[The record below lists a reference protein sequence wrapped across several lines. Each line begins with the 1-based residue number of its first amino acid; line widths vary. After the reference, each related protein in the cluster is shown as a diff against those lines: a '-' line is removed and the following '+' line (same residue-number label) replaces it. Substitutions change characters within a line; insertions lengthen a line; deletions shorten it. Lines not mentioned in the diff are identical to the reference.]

1 MRIAVCGAGPAGAC
15 VAGALA
21 RRGHAVLLLDRRAQP
36 ASEAE
41 GQSIQLSLSPRG
53 LRALAL
59 AGLADA
65 ARARAI
71 PLVGRAFHPRDG
83 GVVLLK
89 PGNPAWQNHSISR
102 ADLTRVVLD
111 WALAHPGV
119 EPRLGEACVDVQRNP
134 CAVLLRGPGGAMRP
148 ETVDAVIGAD
158 GVASSVRTALI
169 RAPGVDFAKKT
180 AAWGY
185 AELAVPPA
193 PGGGHRYEAP
203 AIHIWPRGRF
213 FLVGFP
219 ARDGSY
225 RCTLVAPRAAW
236 TRPDSLERIFR
247 ETLPDVA
254 PHLSLPLGDVVRA
267 PLAPISIVR
276 CGTWTDG
283 ERLALV
289 GDAAHATAPFMGQGV
304 NLALEDAAELVAAV
318 DACGGDLPAA
328 FARYSA
334 LRVPEGIACCDLSER
349 AATAL
354 LRMPPPGQVP
364 EETPLSLLNFR
375 GHGYAEVARR
385 FIPGWTPSVYA
396 NVAPPG
402 ASDALGIPEE
412 LLERTALEPDEALFA
427 QGAPA
432 DALYVLESGTLRL
445 RGPELGQ
452 VRLSGPAVVGEMGW
466 FGTALRTADAVAE
479 SPCAVGR
486 VSYDHLER
494 YCREQPGP
502 GMELVRALAALAMD
516 RFKGRHHERAG
527 YIALV
532 APPGER
538 AALARWVAGARERL
552 GAVALVADEETAPS
566 LEAQGNVR
574 LARWVRP
581 LARGGAFQL
590 EALAVGG
597 ALRGVVAPGGEALL
611 PGSTWLAVRERGVP
625 VALSLTE
632 ASAQLAGMVEAA
644 P

>member
-1 MRIAVCGAGPAGAC
+1 

-21 RRGHAVLLLDRRAQP
+21 RRGHRVLLLDRRAEP

-53 LRALAL
+53 LRALAH
-59 AGLADA
+59 AGLAEA
-65 ARARAI
+65 ARGHAI
-71 PLVGRAFHPRDG
+71 PLVGRAFHPRGG
-83 GVVLLK
+83 GVEVLR
-89 PGNPAWQNHSISR
+89 PADPTWQNHSISR

-119 EPRLGEACVDVQRNP
+119 EPHLGEACVDVLRNP
-134 CAVLLRGPGGAMRP
+134 CAVLVRGTGGAVRQ
-148 ETVDAVIGAD
+148 EAVDAVVGAD
-158 GVASSVRTALI
+158 GVASAVRAALI

-185 AELAVPPA
+185 AELTVLPLA
-193 PGGGHRYEAP
+193 GGGHRFEAP
-203 AIHIWPRGRF
+203 AIHIWPRDRF

-219 ARDGSY
+219 AKDGTY

-236 TRPDSLERIFR
+236 TRPDSLERIFK

-254 PHLSLPLGDVVRA
+254 PHLARPLAETVRA

-283 ERLALV
+283 ERLVLV

-304 NLALEDAAELVAAV
+304 NLALEDAAEFIAAL
-318 DACGGDLPAA
+318 DGCGGDFQSA
-328 FARYSA
+328 FHRYST

-354 LRMPPPGQVP
+354 LQMPPPGQVP
-364 EETPLSLLNFR
+364 EETPLALLNFR
-375 GHGYAEVARR
+375 GRGYAEVARR

-402 ASDALGIPEE
+402 AADALGIPGE
-412 LLERTALEPDEALFA
+412 LLERSALEPDETLFS
-427 QGAPA
+427 QGSAA
-432 DALYVLESGTLRL
+432 DALYVLESGTLRI
-445 RGPELGQ
+445 RGPELGL

-486 VSYDHLER
+486 VGYDKLER

-516 RFKGRHHERAG
+516 RLKGRHHERAG
-527 YIALV
+527 YLALV
-532 APPGER
+532 AAPGER
-538 AALARWVAGARERL
+538 GALARWVSAARERL
-552 GAVALVADEETAPS
+552 GAVALVADEETAPV
-566 LEAQGNVR
+566 LEAEGHVR
-574 LARWVRP
+574 MARWMRP
-581 LARGGAFQL
+581 LSHGGAFQL
-590 EALAVGG
+590 EALAASGG
-597 ALRGVVAPGGEALL
+597 LRGVVALGGEALL
-611 PGSTWLAVRERGVP
+611 PRSTWLSARDRGVP
-625 VALSLTE
+625 VALSPE
-632 ASAQLAGMVEAA
+632 EGSALIAGLEVA